1 MATTSIARWLLLL
14 AGASGLGGCGPKV
27 ASEPPPQNVSSVPT
41 ESDGGLPAVPL
52 TRKGVVVPSDVK
64 LQPGPTEAP
73 PPAHDPV
80 GASFKPPG
88 N

>member
-1 MATTSIARWLLLL
+1 MATTSMARWLLLL
-14 AGASGLGGCGPKV
+14 AGAGAFGGCGPKV
-27 ASEPPPQNVSSVPT
+27 ASDPPPQDVSSVST

-52 TRKGVVVPSDVK
+52 TRTGVVLPSDVK
-64 LQPGPTEAP
+64 LQPGPKDAH
-73 PPAHDPV
+73 PPANDPV